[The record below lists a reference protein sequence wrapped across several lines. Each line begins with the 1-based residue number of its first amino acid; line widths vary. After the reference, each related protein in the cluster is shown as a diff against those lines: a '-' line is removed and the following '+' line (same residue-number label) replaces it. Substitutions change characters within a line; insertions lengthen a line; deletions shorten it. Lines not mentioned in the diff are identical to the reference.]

1 MTKTLKV
8 TKSNELI
15 RASYRLT
22 LLELR
27 IILFGISKINPMREL
42 PARHEVSCHDIA
54 EFYNLETRN
63 FWQEIK
69 HAFCERFFERKI
81 IIKDNERTVISRW
94 IYELEIDEAQKI
106 ISYVYNPS
114 ILPHLSQLEKRFTT
128 YGLKYISKMASIYS
142 IRFYEWSIMQLNA
155 SQKQSITFQKT
166 VEELKEDLALEGKYK
181 QLGDFKK
188 YVLNVAKEEISD
200 LTNITFDYIIEKQ
213 GHHIKYIE
221 FSASFKPNQPEEK
234 PMATPP
240 QQPLQSPPLTP
251 TPSEAP
257 KKSSGEYKAAAD
269 YVPAAW
275 MPRLDQDS
283 PPDTA
288 ETSRAAAFK
297 EFAAQKTQKE
307 AQELKTTRLSP
318 DEVDSTTDCE
328 RLNYTIKERTRYINE
343 IEAMKPDNEL
353 TLKNL
358 DDERK
363 YLAQAMN
370 RRDLLATDG
379 YQTDVPC
386 FFDKK
391 VTNKEGI

>member
-1 MTKTLKV
+1 MNKTLKV

-15 RASYRLT
+15 RASYHLT

-27 IILFGISKINPMREL
+27 IILFGISKINPMREM
-42 PARHEVSCHDIA
+42 PGRHDVNCYEMA
-54 EFYNLETRN
+54 EFYNIEVTD
-63 FWQEIK
+63 FWFKIK

-94 IYELEIDEAQKI
+94 IFEIEINDNTKI
-106 ISYVYNPS
+106 LSYIYNPS
-114 ILPHLSQLEKRFTT
+114 ILPHLSQLEKRFTS
-128 YGLKYISKMASIYS
+128 YGLKYISKMTSLYS

-155 SQKQSITFQKT
+155 AKKNNVTFQKT
-166 VEELKEDLALEGKYK
+166 VEELKEDLVLQDKYK

-188 YVLNVAKEEISD
+188 RVLDVAKEEISD
-200 LTNITFDYIIEKQ
+200 LTNITFDYTIEKQ

-221 FSASFKPNQPEEK
+221 FKASFKPNQPEET
-234 PMATPP
+234 PMQSKSPPITATPEP
-240 QQPLQSPPLTP
+240 
-251 TPSEAP
+251 A

-269 YVPAAW
+269 YTPAPW

-283 PPDTA
+283 PPASSDEDTP
-288 ETSRAAAFK
+288 RAAAFK

-307 AQELKTTRLSP
+307 NEELKTTRLSHE
-318 DEVDSTTDCE
+318 EVDSTTDCE

-353 TLKNL
+353 TLKHL
-358 DDERK
+358 DDERQ

-370 RRDLLATDG
+370 RRDMLASKG

-386 FFDKK
+386 FYDKK
-391 VTNKEGI
+391 VDNKGGI